1 MANRTVTLVLYAK
14 TDKGWRYLPPAV
26 GKNRRLRPL
35 HADVKGVLSH
45 HPEAS
50 YKLRSYD
57 GKRIVYR
64 DVGSNAAV
72 AWSRLEV
79 ERTRQIAKADAI
91 AAGIE
96 LAKDDGKPSRPQLR
110 QAVPQFIQRTRDRQR
125 LVAAEAYR
133 VALGE
138 FLRSTTKAFADEV
151 TETDV
156 LAFHRFL
163 REGGNA
169 ERTIRGKHIA
179 LMGFLRWC
187 KVDTKSLGVEAPR
200 LVKKTPTIYTS
211 EELAKFFAA
220 LQTRKHKA
228 LFNVFL
234 KAGLRMQEAMHL
246 EWEDVDYRHKLLHV
260 RAKKHWD
267 FMLKDFEE
275 RSVPLADD
283 VAARLHALHQ
293 ERPKSRL
300 VFGTERDLPDWK
312 ILQFLKRRVR
322 AAGLNCGTC
331 ETCKATEECSG
342 WTLHKF
348 RRSFATTML
357 RNGLDI
363 DSLMKLLGHNDLAT
377 VQRYL
382 GAGDSKTARA
392 LVQKINW
399 F

>member
-1 MANRTVTLVLYAK
+1 MANRAVTLVLYAK
-14 TDKGWRYLPPAV
+14 TDKGWRYLPPAM

-35 HADVKGVLSH
+35 YAEVDGVQSH
-45 HPEAS
+45 HPEGS
-50 YKLRSYD
+50 YKLRSYE

-72 AWSRLEV
+72 AWSKLEV
-79 ERTRQIAKADAI
+79 ERTRQAAKADAI

-96 LAKDDGKPSRPQLR
+96 LAKDDGKPTRKQLR
-110 QAVPQFIQRTRDRQR
+110 VEVPAFIQRTRDRQR
-125 LVAAEAYR
+125 PVAAEAYR

-138 FLRSTTKAFADEV
+138 FLRSTSKTFADEV

-156 LAFHRFL
+156 LAFPRYR

-187 KVDTKSLGVEAPR
+187 KVDVKALGVEAPR
-200 LVKKTPTIYTS
+200 LVKKTPTIYTP
-211 EELAKFFAA
+211 EELAAFFAA
-220 LQTRKHKA
+220 LKTLKHRA

-234 KAGLRMQEAMHL
+234 KAGVRMQEAMFI
-246 EWEDVDYRHKLLHV
+246 EWPDLDYRHKLLHV
-260 RAKKHWD
+260 RAKKHWG

-283 VAARLHALHQ
+283 VAEILKALHK

-300 VFGTERDLPDWK
+300 VFGTQRDLPDWK
-312 ILQFLKRRVR
+312 LLQFLKRRVR
-322 AAGLNCGTC
+322 AAGLNCGAC
-331 ETCKATEECSG
+331 ETCKANEECSQ

-348 RRSFATTML
+348 RRTFATMMV
-357 RNGLDI
+357 RKGLDI
-363 DSLMKLLGHNDLAT
+363 NSLMRLLGHNDLAT

-382 GAGDSKTARA
+382 GGGDSKAAQA
-392 LVQKINW
+392 LVQEINW

>member
-14 TDKGWRYLPPAV
+14 TDKGWRYLPPTM
-26 GKNRRLRPL
+26 GKNHRLRPL
-35 HADVKGVLSH
+35 YGELDGVQCH
-45 HPEAS
+45 HPEGS
-50 YKLRSYD
+50 YKLRSYE

-72 AWSRLEV
+72 AWSKLEV
-79 ERTRQIAKADAI
+79 QRTRQAAKADAL

-96 LAKDDGKPSRPQLR
+96 LVKDDGKPKRKQLR
-110 QAVPQFIQRTRDRQR
+110 VEVPAFIQRTRDRQR
-125 LVAAEAYR
+125 PVAAEAYR

-138 FLRSTTKAFADEV
+138 FLRSTSQTFADDV

-156 LAFHRFL
+156 LAFHRLL
-163 REGGNA
+163 RDGGNA

-187 KVDTKSLGVEAPR
+187 KVDVKALGVEAPR
-200 LVKKTPTIYTS
+200 LVKKLPTIYTQ
-211 EELAKFFAA
+211 EELATFFAA
-220 LQTRKHKA
+220 LKTRKHRA
-228 LFNVFL
+228 LFNVLL
-234 KAGLRMQEAMHL
+234 KCGLRMQEAMHL
-246 EWEDVDYRHKLLHV
+246 EWPDVDYRHRLLHI
-260 RAKKHWD
+260 RAKKHWS

-275 RSVPLADD
+275 RSVPLVDD
-283 VAARLHALHQ
+283 VATLLKALHR
-293 ERPKSRL
+293 ERQKSRL
-300 VFGTERDLPDWK
+300 VFGTQHDLPDWK
-312 ILQFLKRRVR
+312 MLQFLKRRVR
-322 AAGLNCGTC
+322 VAGLNCGTC
-331 ETCKATEECSG
+331 ETCKANDECSQ

-348 RRSFATTML
+348 RRTFATAMV

-363 DSLMKLLGHNDLAT
+363 NSLMRLLGHNDLAT

-382 GAGDSKTARA
+382 GAGDSKTART